1 MVYQTVTND
10 IYHTIKQQQKK
21 KKKKQKKKKK
31 KKKKK
36 KRWGSGLQIGYG
48 YLGGWY
54 VGVGV
59 SYNIFMW

>member
-10 IYHTIKQQQKK
+10 IYHTIKQQQ
-21 KKKKQKKKKK
+21 QKKKKK

>member
-10 IYHTIKQQQKK
+10 IYHTIKQQQ
-21 KKKKQKKKKK
+21 QKKK

-59 SYNIFMW
+59 SYDIFMW

>member
-10 IYHTIKQQQKK
+10 IYHTIKQQQ
-21 KKKKQKKKKK
+21 QQQKKK

>member
-21 KKKKQKKKKK
+21 KKKKQ
-31 KKKKK
+31 KKKK

>member
-10 IYHTIKQQQKK
+10 IYHTIKQQQQQ
-21 KKKKQKKKKK
+21 QKKKKK

>member
-21 KKKKQKKKKK
+21 KKKKKQ
-31 KKKKK
+31 KKK

>member
-10 IYHTIKQQQKK
+10 IYHTIKQQQQQ
-21 KKKKQKKKKK
+21 KKQK

>member
-1 MVYQTVTND
+1 MVYQTATND
-10 IYHTIKQQQKK
+10 IYHTIKQQQ
-21 KKKKQKKKKK
+21 
-31 KKKKK
+31 KKKK

-59 SYNIFMW
+59 SYNI

>member
-10 IYHTIKQQQKK
+10 IYHTIKQQ
-21 KKKKQKKKKK
+21 QKKKKK

>member
-1 MVYQTVTND
+1 MLSGKFKVFPKIVYQTVTND
-10 IYHTIKQQQKK
+10 IYHTIKQQQ
-21 KKKKQKKKKK
+21 
-31 KKKKK
+31 KKKK

>member
-10 IYHTIKQQQKK
+10 IYHTIKQQQ
-21 KKKKQKKKKK
+21 KKKK

>member
-10 IYHTIKQQQKK
+10 IYHTIKQQQ
-21 KKKKQKKKKK
+21 QKKK

>member
-10 IYHTIKQQQKK
+10 IYHTIKQQQ
-21 KKKKQKKKKK
+21 QQKKKK

>member
-1 MVYQTVTND
+1 MIVYQTVTND
-10 IYHTIKQQQKK
+10 IYHTIKQQQ
-21 KKKKQKKKKK
+21 
-31 KKKKK
+31 KKK

>member
-1 MVYQTVTND
+1 MVYQTATND
-10 IYHTIKQQQKK
+10 IYHTIKQQQ
-21 KKKKQKKKKK
+21 K

>member
-10 IYHTIKQQQKK
+10 IYHTIKQQQQK
-21 KKKKQKKKKK
+21 KKKKQ
-31 KKKKK
+31 KKK

>member
-21 KKKKQKKKKK
+21 KKKKQ
-31 KKKKK
+31 KKK

>member
-10 IYHTIKQQQKK
+10 IYHTIKQQQ
-21 KKKKQKKKKK
+21 QQKKK

>member
-10 IYHTIKQQQKK
+10 IYHTIKQQQ
-21 KKKKQKKKKK
+21 QKKKK

>member
-21 KKKKQKKKKK
+21 RK

>member
-10 IYHTIKQQQKK
+10 IYHTIKQQQQ
-21 KKKKQKKKKK
+21 QKKKKK

>member
-21 KKKKQKKKKK
+21 KC
-31 KKKKK
+31 
-36 KRWGSGLQIGYG
+36 WGSGLQIGYG

>member
-10 IYHTIKQQQKK
+10 IYHTIKQQQ
-21 KKKKQKKKKK
+21 QQQQKKK